1 MLRHTLHCMSACHMG
16 PFIQVKS
23 EGVTCSCNCASV
35 LPLLLL
41 TVWSDVEVAC
51 GVAAGSWQEMAA
63 VLDMLQDM
71 SVPSDSCHLGRP
83 ASATSPALSPA
94 RKPRC
99 ASAVSPSS
107 ASKAAGRQPRC
118 SSPFSPSSPTRLR
131 MRQKEPFSPST
142 QQHLLSG
149 PLSPSGSARSR
160 TPLRGNSMGSPL
172 YGTASHRQD
181 WQS

>member
-1 MLRHTLHCMSACHMG
+1 MLRHTLHCLSACHTV
-16 PFIQVKS
+16 PFYQVRS
-23 EGVTCSCNCASV
+23 QGVTCSCQCAGV
-35 LPLLLL
+35 LPLLLQ
-41 TVWSDVEVAC
+41 TVWSDVEVTF

-71 SVPSDSCHLGRP
+71 SVSSDSCHLGRP
-83 ASATSPALSPA
+83 ASATAPALSPT
-94 RKPRC
+94 RKLRC

-107 ASKAAGRQPRC
+107 ASKAAGGQPRC
-118 SSPFSPSSPTRLR
+118 SSALSPSSSSGLR
-131 MRQKEPFSPST
+131 VRQKEPFSASM
-142 QQHLLSG
+142 QQQLLSG